1 MRRWKRGLV
10 ALLAV
15 AFFAALPL
23 LSSGVARAHPL
34 GNFTVNRYARLDVY
48 SNAVQIHYVVDMA
61 EIPTFQ
67 LISNIDSDHD
77 GQASQPELDAYAAK
91 ERDVLSSNFSLTV
104 AAKKRDVSVLDT
116 SIQLLPGAGGLETM
130 RLAVVYQVRVPD
142 GINGDVSIGFTDQN
156 YADRA
161 GWKEILVRPSP
172 GAAVNVDHSLTIDRS
187 DALLHY
193 PAETLQSAPD
203 TRQVNFS
210 WTAGTGLASPATAKT
225 QVATIGRGS
234 TGFAGVFSD
243 LLRHDHTLDFVLLSL
258 LIAFVF
264 GMQHALGPGH
274 GKTMVAAYLV
284 GSKGTPKQAVI
295 LGLTVTA
302 THTSTVYLLGAVTL
316 VAAAYVT
323 PETLYLW
330 LGLVSGLMV
339 VGFGASLFATRL
351 WNARRGHGEPGRGN
365 THRHGLF
372 GEAHSHQPHTSVQ
385 AHTHDRWH
393 GGELLSPESSNL
405 EPRSSAVTWR
415 RLLGLGFIGGL
426 LPCPSAVVVMVAAV
440 SQGQVALGMLL
451 IVAFSLGLAGVL
463 IAIGVSLT
471 LGKRIPE
478 RRKAMFQHPF
488 VGRAVSALPVVS
500 AFVVMVAGLA
510 ITYQAW
516 NQPGL

>member
-1 MRRWKRGLV
+1 MRRRSATSSHRTSRSRSPASHSRSPSSTPASNSSRG
-10 ALLAV
+10 
-15 AFFAALPL
+15 
-23 LSSGVARAHPL
+23 RA
-34 GNFTVNRYARLDVY
+34 G
-48 SNAVQIHYVVDMA
+48 
-61 EIPTFQ
+61 
-67 LISNIDSDHD
+67 
-77 GQASQPELDAYAAK
+77 SQTL
-91 ERDVLSSNFSLTV
+91 
-104 AAKKRDVSVLDT
+104 
-116 SIQLLPGAGGLETM
+116 
-130 RLAVVYQVRVPD
+130 RLAVVYQAGAPEGVSPTVP
-142 GINGDVSIGFTDQN
+142 IAFTDRN

-161 GWKEILVRPSP
+161 GWKEIVVRPSE
-172 GAAVNVDHSLTIDRS
+172 GANVTVDPALTTDRS

-193 PAETLQSAPD
+193 PAETLRSAPD
-203 TRQVNFS
+203 VRDVSFT
-210 WTAGTGLASPATAKT
+210 WAAGTGVPAPA
-225 QVATIGRGS
+225 VATTQTATVGRTS

-243 LLRHDHTLDFVLLSL
+243 LLHHDRTLDFVLLSL

-316 VAAAYVT
+316 VAAAYIT

-330 LGLVSGLMV
+330 MGLASGLLV
-339 VGFGASLFATRL
+339 VGFGASLFVARL
-351 WNARRGHGEPGRGN
+351 WNARRRDRSHDGA
-365 THRHGLF
+365 HRHGIF
-372 GEAHSHQPHTSVQ
+372 GRS
-385 AHTHDRWH
+385 HTHEPHNHDRPH
-393 GGELLSPESSNL
+393 SEPGTHHSLRPESSTL
-405 EPRSSAVTWR
+405 SPHDGAAAVTWR
-415 RLLGLGFIGGL
+415 RLLSLGFIGGL

-471 LGKRIPE
+471 LGRRIPE
-478 RRKAMFQHPF
+478 RRKRLFQHPAI
-488 VGRAVSALPVVS
+488 GRAVAAMPVIS
-500 AFVVMVAGLA
+500 AFVVMLAGLA